1 MQINVFGRRAA
12 IFVVTIALVLMS
24 ALIGA
29 RIWSAELSD
38 QRVARREEELVA
50 NGMIGWMAEIAGRA
64 VPQTT
69 WDEAVEH
76 LGVRFDADWA
86 RQNIGA
92 YLHDVSGFERAY
104 VLDGRDRPLYAMIR
118 GQDRPASAYAD
129 IQGVAAPLVAAVRE
143 AETASRSKSAVQTP
157 PAPNQAS
164 VIAIL
169 GGEPAVVTASLVQPD
184 FGRVKLSGSGPI
196 IVTAHI
202 LGPAFQ
208 AGFADRFMLEGF
220 HVHAGDGPLAHAGE
234 TGVRLRDRQGRV
246 VARMG
251 WTPQRPAHRLM
262 NRSLPMVITAMLV
275 FAVAVAALF
284 LRGRAAAQALMA
296 SESRAKHM
304 AYHDHLTG
312 LPNRAMMGEQLAQ
325 ALRETAETG
334 RPLGILNLDLDRF
347 KEVNDTYGHAAGD
360 ELITQVATRL
370 KSLAEPDGA
379 VARLGGDE
387 FAILLRNSA
396 IGAPEVLAAKIIES
410 FATPFDLSFGR
421 VYPSISIG
429 VARIEEPN
437 VDSVEALRRADVA
450 MYRAKDQG
458 RACFQIYDGRMD
470 AALQARHA
478 LENDLRDALDRNV
491 LTMVY
496 QPQIQ
501 GGRRVVGVEALVRW
515 RHPER
520 GAVSPAYFVSVAEE
534 CGLIDALGEFTLRR
548 ALADSRRWPDLR
560 VAVNISAAQL
570 RSHGFLALIDRVLV
584 ETQADPKMIELEITE
599 SLLLEENDRNA
610 RILAQLRAMGF
621 NLALDDFGTGYS
633 SLAYLRR
640 YPVDKIKIDRSFIT
654 NLGVEKEAEAVVGA
668 IVNLARALD
677 LEVIA
682 EGVETEIQRIGLGRA
697 GCSQIQGYIYAEPM
711 PADAVDAYVTGFGAR
726 PAQAMVS

>member
-1 MQINVFGRRAA
+1 MQINVFGRGAA
-12 IFVVTIALVLMS
+12 IFVVTIALVVMG
-24 ALIGA
+24 ALIGLRVWTA
-29 RIWSAELSD
+29 VLSD
-38 QRVARREEELVA
+38 QRVAQREEELVA
-50 NGMIGWMAEIAGRA
+50 NGVAGWVSEIGGRV

-69 WDEAVEH
+69 WDEAVKH
-76 LGVRFDADWA
+76 LGVRYDAGWA
-86 RQNIGA
+86 AQNIGA
-92 YLHDVSGFERAY
+92 FLHEVGGFERTY
-104 VLDGRDRPLYAMIR
+104 VLDARDRPLYAMAD
-118 GQDRPASAYAD
+118 GQDRAPSAYAEVHK
-129 IQGVAAPLVAAVRE
+129 VADPLVSAVRDVE
-143 AETASRSKSAVQTP
+143 AKRRGKPGAGAP
-157 PAPNQAS
+157 PEPNQAS
-164 VIAIL
+164 AIAIVD
-169 GGEPAVVTASLVQPD
+169 GVPAVLTASQVQSD
-184 FGRVKLSGSGPI
+184 FGRVRLSGPAPVV
-196 IVTAHI
+196 VTVHM
-202 LGPAFQ
+202 LGPTFQ
-208 AGFADRFMLEGF
+208 AEFADRFLLDDL
-220 HVHAGDGPLAHAGE
+220 HVHARDGRHAGSRE
-234 TGVRLRDRQGRV
+234 AGVQLRDRQGRV
-246 VARMG
+246 VARMA
-251 WTPQRPAHRLM
+251 WTPQRPAHRLLR
-262 NRSLPMVITAMLV
+262 RSLPAMIAAMAV
-275 FAVAVAALF
+275 FAVAAAALF

-312 LPNRAMMGEQLAQ
+312 LPNRARLGEQLAH

-360 ELITQVATRL
+360 ELIIQVATRL
-370 KSLAEPDGA
+370 KSLAEPAGA

-387 FAILLRNSA
+387 FAILVRDPPP
-396 IGAPEVLAAKIIES
+396 GAPEALAREIIES
-410 FATPFDLSFGR
+410 FGEPFDLSFGR

-429 VARIEEPN
+429 VALIE
-437 VDSVEALRRADVA
+437 DAHIDAVEALRRADVA

-458 RACFQIYDGRMD
+458 RACFQTYDGRMD

-478 LENDLRDALDRNV
+478 LENDLRDALNRNA

-496 QPQIQ
+496 QPQVQ
-501 GGRRVVGVEALVRW
+501 GGQRVVGVEALVRW

-534 CGLIDALGEFTLRR
+534 CGLIDTLGEFTLRR

-570 RSHGFLALIDRVLV
+570 RSHGFLALIERVLAD
-584 ETQADPKMIELEITE
+584 TQADPNMIELEITE

-610 RILAQLRAMGF
+610 RTLAQLRAMGF

-654 NLGVEKEAEAVVGA
+654 NLGVEKESEAVVGA
-668 IVNLARALD
+668 IVNLARALN

-711 PADAVDAYVTGFGAR
+711 PADAVDAYVAGFGVR
-726 PAQAMVS
+726 PAQGVAS

>member
-1 MQINVFGRRAA
+1 MQINVFGKGAAA
-12 IFVVTIALVLMS
+12 IVATVALILMG

-29 RIWSAELSD
+29 RVWTAAISD
-38 QRVARREEELVA
+38 QRVAEREEDLVA
-50 NGMIGWMAEIAGRA
+50 NGLKGWISEIAGRA

-69 WDEAVEH
+69 WDEAVRH
-76 LGVRFDADWA
+76 LAVRYDRAWTQ
-86 RQNIGA
+86 QNIGV
-92 YLHDVSGFERAY
+92 YLREVGGFAQVY
-104 VLDGRDRPLYAMIR
+104 VLDARDRPLYAMSQ
-118 GQDRPASAYAD
+118 GADRPPETYAA
-129 IQGVAAPLVAAVRE
+129 VAPMAGPLVADVRRVE
-143 AETASRSKSAVQTP
+143 ASRRAHADDARPPSPNQSSAVTMLDGVP
-157 PAPNQAS
+157 
-164 VIAIL
+164 AIL
-169 GGEPAVVTASLVQPD
+169 TATQVQPD
-184 FGRVKLSGSGPI
+184 FSRVRLAGPAP
-196 IVTAHI
+196 IVVTVHL

-208 AGFADRFMLEGF
+208 AQFADRFLLQGL
-220 HVHAGDGPLAHAGE
+220 HVHPGDGPLAGRQEAGIK
-234 TGVRLRDRQGRV
+234 LFDRRGEV
-246 VARMG
+246 VARME
-251 WTPQRPAHRLM
+251 WTPQRPAHRLLR
-262 NRSLPMVITAMLV
+262 RSLPTVIVAMLI
-275 FAVAVAALF
+275 FAVVAAALF

-312 LPNRAMMGEQLAQ
+312 LPNRAMLGEQLAH
-325 ALRETAETG
+325 ALRDAGAGG
-334 RPLGILNLDLDRF
+334 RALGILNLDLDRF

-370 KSLAEPDGA
+370 KSLAEPEGA

-396 IGAPEVLAAKIIES
+396 VGAPETLAAQIIDS

-429 VARIEEPN
+429 VARIEEAN

-496 QPQIQ
+496 QPQVQ

-515 RHPER
+515 FHPER

-548 ALADSRRWPDLR
+548 ALADSRRWPGLR

-570 RSHGFLALIDRVLV
+570 RSHAFLGLIERVLAD
-584 ETQADPKMIELEITE
+584 TQADPKMIELEITE

-610 RILAQLRAMGF
+610 RTLAQLRAMGF

-711 PADAVDAYVTGFGAR
+711 PADAIEAYVAGFGER